1 MNLPYQFEN
10 HIMSKFLI
18 IVALLL
24 LVIWAVGFFVYDLGI
39 AIHLF
44 LLLAAV
50 SMIIK
55 VLQEK

>member
-1 MNLPYQFEN
+1 MNLPYKLEN
-10 HIMSKFLI
+10 HIMSKFLV

-24 LVIWAVGFFVYDLGI
+24 LVIWAVGFFLYDLGI
-39 AIHLF
+39 AIHLL
-44 LLLAAV
+44 LLLAEV

>member
-10 HIMSKFLI
+10 HTMSKFLI

-39 AIHLF
+39 TIHL
-44 LLLAAV
+44 LLLFAAV